1 MLNTQDIRTIAQCS
15 VILFLAK
22 RLNVDVEHL
31 AQLWFKRDFTALDAM
46 QRQQVRRVLD
56 REDRLQAGPPVK
68 LPPEHINV
76 LPPANSIP
84 SLPCWWCAGGVQIAG
99 ASGGYETCP
108 VCMTHT
114 HKCANCGIIFDCAG
128 DRCLDLECSI
138 CTGEEVPAL

>member
-31 AQLWFKRDFTALDAM
+31 AQLWFKRDFKALDAI

-68 LPPEHINV
+68 LPPTQ
-76 LPPANSIP
+76 ANP
-84 SLPCWWCAGGVQIAG
+84 SPCGFCCGTKFIE
-99 ASGGYETCP
+99 YEACP
-108 VCMTHT
+108 YCF
-114 HKCANCGIIFDCAG
+114 GI
-128 DRCLDLECSI
+128 R
-138 CTGEEVPAL
+138 EVPGL